1 MVIGGQGTVV
11 PNWAPQFLSRKM
23 SSELGYYAN
32 NNRVLFMNSEETLRL
47 RRKDARLRL
56 DLLSLNEADVVLR
69 GDPSECCFFQ
79 RCKNDSA
86 FRSLYV

>member
-32 NNRVLFMNSEETLRL
+32 NNRVLFMNSEAMIRL
-47 RRKDARLRL
+47 RRKDARRRL
-56 DLLSLNEADVVLR
+56 DLLSFDDAEWYCGAIPPNVV
-69 GDPSECCFFQ
+69 FQ